1 MITCS
6 VPITVL
12 SSEGSTSFNPYQKP
26 CLLAAS
32 ITLVTV
38 FADEVKKL
46 VQVTQ
51 SLTVKAR
58 FETPS
63 VNFQSLQGQ
72 MTHLDRLHDDASHQ
86 SSAETGTCY
95 GLCTPGGREE
105 LVMRFHALR
114 EQVHE
119 LREHL

>member
-26 CLLAAS
+26 CLLAAT

-63 VNFQSLQGQ
+63 VNFRVCKGK
-72 MTHLDRLHDDASHQ
+72 
-86 SSAETGTCY
+86 
-95 GLCTPGGREE
+95 
-105 LVMRFHALR
+105 
-114 EQVHE
+114 
-119 LREHL
+119 